1 MGSGKNGELTFLD
14 LVTLISFMIGLQNLE
29 INITQDDLQDIAAR
43 ADKRQSEGI
52 DDIHKHLAVQDTKLN
67 YILNMLEEIK
77 NDRRRNL

>member
-1 MGSGKNGELTFLD
+1 MGSGKNDELTFLD